1 MTLKLGIVK
10 SKSRNGESRNGES
23 QKCKKALRNSHSCC
37 ISNCWT
43 AQCTLVDSAGGWSVI
58 TWKSRMLKVGMVKV
72 GSDLQKLDL
81 RKSES
86 DMKSRI

>member
-10 SKSRNGESRNGES
+10 SKSRNGESR
-23 QKCKKALRNSHSCC
+23 KCTKALRNSHSCC

-43 AQCTLVDSAGGWSVI
+43 ARCTLVDSPGVKRHNME
-58 TWKSRMLKVGMVKV
+58 KSDFKVGMVKV